1 MALSPM
7 MTHYLATKEK
17 YKDAILFYRL
27 GDFYEM
33 FFEDAEICARVLELT
48 LTGKDCGL
56 EKRAPMCG
64 IPYHAAENYIGKL
77 LERGFKV
84 AICEQLTEPKKGV
97 KIVERDVVRIITPGT
112 VMDSSMLDENNNNYI
127 SSIYKEKDAI
137 GIATIDISTGKFVV
151 TEFDGDG
158 IFTKAND
165 YLVSIRPS
173 EVILNGEMK
182 PFYDTF
188 SAVNAQIL
196 PEASVYA
203 DSHYNF
209 ERGLELLKKQL
220 NVESL
225 KKFNINNRHF
235 AITSAGAILDYIS
248 ETQKRGLSHINDVEY
263 FSLTEHMQ
271 IDANSRRNLE
281 LLENFKDRKKK
292 GSLFW
297 ILNKTKTSMGARLLK
312 TYLEQPL
319 FNDKVINNRLN
330 AVEELVKNIVYREK
344 LGDILYNIYDIERL
358 CGRISYNNL
367 LPADCV
373 TLRNSL
379 KMIPE
384 LKELL
389 IKFSSTAISKIQSDL
404 GEFGDIVDLLER
416 AIVDKNNEKTT
427 KKDMEIIKYGF
438 NKELDEYIDISKSGR
453 QWITDL
459 EVREKQET
467 GIKNLKISYNKIF
480 GYYIEVSNSQ
490 LASVPY
496 RYIRRQTLTTGER
509 YVTDELKEIEEKI
522 LNAAALKEALEKS
535 LFEDIRNTLLSKIDA
550 LKLTAHAIAE
560 LDTYYSLA
568 TVAVEKNYHKP
579 IINKNVK
586 NIEIIGGRHPVIE
599 VTNKSEEFI
608 PNDTILNS
616 EDSRTMIITGP
627 NMAGKSTY
635 MRQVALITLL
645 AHIGSFVPANSAKIC
660 LTDKIF
666 TRIGASDDLSLGQ
679 STFMV
684 EMSEVSNI
692 IKNATNDSLI
702 ILDEIGR
709 GTSTFDGLSI
719 AWSVIEY
726 ISKNLKAKTLF
737 STHYHELTE
746 LEGLLDGVKNYK
758 VSVKEFNNSIIFL
771 RKIVRG
777 GASRSFGI
785 EVASLAG
792 LPKSVLDRA
801 REILHILEQNDL
813 TRENTLTNSLDEDY
827 AQKNIEN
834 NKNIKKIASILGD
847 LDVNTLTPLN
857 AFDILLQL
865 KNYLKKD

>member
-33 FFEDAEICARVLELT
+33 FFEDAETCARVLELT

-127 SSIYKEKDAI
+127 SSIYKEKDTI

-158 IFTKAND
+158 ILTKAND

-389 IKFSSTAISKIQSDL
+389 TKFSSTAISKIQSDL